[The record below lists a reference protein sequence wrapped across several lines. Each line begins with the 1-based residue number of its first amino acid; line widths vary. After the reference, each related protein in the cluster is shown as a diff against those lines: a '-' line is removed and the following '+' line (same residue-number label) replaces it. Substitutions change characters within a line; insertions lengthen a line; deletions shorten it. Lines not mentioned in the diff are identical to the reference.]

1 MVLHATVPINWRIA
15 RFPANLFELLP
26 PIAQSFLDLLFH
38 ALLGRLVKDFV
49 HFQIILRHKI
59 AGMVVGEFVALT
71 VGNGDLGSGLHP
83 KAFEQHRV
91 AKFLN
96 AHYPEISGAL
106 IFCSIS
112 IELLG
117 SSAIF
122 RPVKRNAIETVET
135 PDGARAARLN
145 PVEVD
150 IIHLFVQL
158 SRALG
163 QPPSVAEIYGLLFIS
178 PNPLPQDDFIER
190 LNLSK
195 GSASQGLRYL
205 LDLGAVR
212 TVYVA
217 GDRRVHYEAV
227 AEPLPAPAR
236 AYLFRR
242 QRRPAGP
249 HPGRS
254 ARASWRGA

>member
-1 MVLHATVPINWRIA
+1 
-15 RFPANLFELLP
+15 
-26 PIAQSFLDLLFH
+26 
-38 ALLGRLVKDFV
+38 
-49 HFQIILRHKI
+49 
-59 AGMVVGEFVALT
+59 
-71 VGNGDLGSGLHP
+71 
-83 KAFEQHRV
+83 V

-227 AEPLPAPAR
+227 AELRNLANRFLRQHVLTYFDDSEDRLDRIQAEARELPGEEREFALDR
-236 AYLFRR
+236 VRMLK
-242 QRRPAGP
+242 
-249 HPGRS
+249 S
-254 ARASWRGA
+254 